1 MEKAGP
7 LDCCFSHQ
15 SVASSSLLMSVL
27 TVDILSTFYGVFMDK
42 CVNAASFFLNLGFD
56 CLTVMFIAK
65 M

>member
-15 SVASSSLLMSVL
+15 SMASSSLLMSVL

-42 CVNAASFFLNLGFD
+42 CVKLMLRVFF
-56 CLTVMFIAK
+56 
-65 M
+65 